1 MRRKRVHGKRRSP
14 FRKKNPLVVGGLKFL
29 QAMLVPTKAGAPPK
43 YDLSKEEDIKKL
55 EEEKTRNEKFR
66 NK

>member
-1 MRRKRVHGKRRSP
+1 MFIQNNNP
-14 FRKKNPLVVGGLKFL
+14 FKKKNPLIVGGLKFL

-43 YDLSKEEDIKKL
+43 YDLSKEEDRKKL
-55 EEEKTRNEKFR
+55 EEEQRRIEKHKEE